1 MSNLPK
7 KLLGACVLWA
17 VLFVLPWTACGALI
31 EVGQIDLL
39 PNLPGQVR
47 TLQISG
53 VDQIAG
59 MDFFAQVGDGG
70 PELVVFDLP
79 AGTDGPAMTDVD
91 LESGIFLGNNTGQTD
106 MLASLGGSIPQLVG
120 FGISTTSGTVASL
133 GDLVTFTFDTTGF
146 TAGTWDFALK
156 GTLAG
161 DTTLYN
167 ANAGVIPLE
176 VTPGLLKIVPEP
188 ASLLLVLCGLGIG
201 GVVWFRRR
209 RTL

>member
-7 KLLGACVLWA
+7 RFLGACVLWA

-39 PNLPGQVR
+39 PNLPGQVV
-47 TLQISG
+47 TLKISG

-70 PELVVFDLP
+70 PELVLFGLE
-79 AGTDGPAMTDVD
+79 AGTDGPGMTDVD
-91 LESGIFLGNNTGQTD
+91 LESGIFLGNNGGQTD
-106 MLASLGGSIPQLVG
+106 MLGGSIPQLVG

-133 GDLVTFTFDTTGF
+133 GDLVTITFDTTGF
-146 TAGTWDFALK
+146 SAGTWDFALK

-176 VTPGLLKIVPEP
+176 ITPGLLNVVPEP
-188 ASLLLVLCGLGIG
+188 ASLLLVVCGLGIG
-201 GVVWFRRR
+201 GVVWLRRR
-209 RTL
+209 RTP